1 MKHSF
6 YTTGTVVLLAVLALC
21 SCAGYGGAT
30 PAPKAVGGVL
40 DLQDWNF
47 EHDGVVPLDGEWEYY
62 WKPVPANAHA
72 LNATVKQYVRIPG
85 SWNEMPVDGKRPGGI
100 GYAAYRLRLL
110 LPPGEHHLAFG
121 IPDLDTA
128 YVFMINGK
136 RVCSSGI
143 FGTCADASKPEWIP
157 RVCDYASTGGAVEIT
172 LFISNFHYLRGGP
185 TSSMVFGLEEDI
197 RGLREKSIAFEMFL
211 FGSILIMSLYHIGL
225 YLLRRKD
232 PSPLYFSFF
241 GLCLGVRGLVTGQFY
256 LVNIWRALPWEALAK
271 IAYACIY
278 VSLPI
283 FMMFL
288 RSLFPDEFDRRVL
301 RFSQVAGAIMT
312 LLVLATPASI
322 YSHALT
328 EYQFLLVAG
337 GLYSIYVLI
346 RAAVNGRQ
354 GAAIFIAGFI
364 ILFVAVTNDLL
375 HNNQVIQTAYLA
387 SFGMYVF
394 LFSQTMMLSMRF
406 SRAFRDV
413 EYLLEEKGCLEDT
426 NLMLESLS
434 FLDDLTAIPN
444 RRRFSEFINSEWRR
458 SARNRSTIAL
468 VMIDIDFFKLFNDNY
483 GHGTGDEVLQKV
495 ATTLQ
500 GALKRPGDFVARY
513 GGEEFVVVLPDTDVQ
528 GALVIAEAMR
538 REIEL
543 LGIPHRFSA
552 TSDRLTISLGVAGMI
567 AERDASPRVLIEA
580 ADAALYRAKQAG
592 RNRVEE

>member
-6 YTTGTVVLLAVLALC
+6 YTTGTVVLLAVLALR
-21 SCAGYGGAT
+21 SCAGYGGGT

-47 EHDGVVPLDGEWEYY
+47 EHDGVVPLDGEWEFR
-62 WKPVPANAHA
+62 WKYDSENPSAA
-72 LNATVKQYVRIPG
+72 LKAGTRYIKVPG
-85 SWNEMPVDGKRPGGI
+85 SWNDFPVDGEKAGGT
-100 GYAAYRLRLL
+100 GYAEYRLRLI
-110 LPPGEHHLAFG
+110 LPAGKRRMAFSFSD
-121 IPDLDTA
+121 IDTA
-128 YVFMINGK
+128 YELIIDGVRLCGAGQYGM
-136 RVCSSGI
+136 
-143 FGTCADASKPEWIP
+143 TMATSKPEWLP
-157 RVCDYASTGGAVEIT
+157 KVCGYTADGGPID
-172 LFISNFHYLRGGP
+172 LRLRISNFHHRRGGP
-185 TSSMVFGLEEDI
+185 ANSIVFGRTEDL
-197 RGLREKSIAFEMFL
+197 RDFREKSIAFEMFL

-406 SRAFRDV
+406 SRAFREV

-538 REIEL
+538 REIEV

-592 RNRVEE
+592 RNRVEM